1 MGKVFR
7 HQAGGSKN
15 ERFFPLSRNTK
26 GGKNVVYEKDT
37 LFGFQRIPP
46 LNLEHYFCQHET
58 ALQLIGPPAP
68 CSRLSPL
75 HFLLNSILQT
85 AKECSATVQLMYSQ
99 ALERTSDE
107 IGSDNYRK
115 YMRE

>member
-68 CSRLSPL
+68 CSRHLSSPFSFKL
-75 HFLLNSILQT
+75 EFASRQ
-85 AKECSATVQLMYSQ
+85 ARQLG
-99 ALERTSDE
+99 DPPPC
-107 IGSDNYRK
+107 N
-115 YMRE
+115 